1 MADWA
6 RSMTAARSRRDLHDR
21 PDPEPPGPA
30 PPRQQEVAGPADIL
44 ALQRGYGNRAVAS
57 ALLARQ
63 PVPPAAGV
71 DTPETSYDNAVTQA
85 DWDQAARAFQVMN
98 PDPKKARLES
108 ASTQTLLR
116 VSQAAERLGIED
128 VRNEFAAK
136 LKEPKHATA
145 AANILRDDEFYA
157 ARGPRDWPRMVR
169 ALAAFDDAGMKKRLE
184 FLTLEDELFPLSAAA
199 RLQLPAMDK
208 VFAAIETVR
217 VRKLGEA
224 YADAW
229 QHDDYAR
236 AVRLVE
242 AYNDLDIG
250 GKLEEIDTLERLSA
264 VTAQAKA
271 MAAHQRVFKFAEPI
285 RIKRLIKEYDAAVAG
300 SDWSTAAILLN
311 AFNDIDLDA
320 RIKAI
325 KAAGKIADLD
335 AAAVAQTPKIGTR
348 VHRHISFLL
357 HAPAALTGNRSDY
370 TVTTAGTDKHTKI
383 GVGGG
388 EVHARTGVGFK
399 VGGVGPEETGGYELE
414 YKGADAQKTHWLQF
428 IHRIIKS
435 DKAGPP
441 ATTTYLDAEVASSAA
456 GSYRLTTDPARPFYN
471 TDSAVADSPF
481 YHAGGV
487 SLRDPTKDT
496 MLDAPSAAED
506 FVATAFR
513 AGADKVTSYAN
524 FNTYLVRDMDVLY
537 RVDISQRWE
546 FDKATHW
553 DDATKTVTSI
563 PGVKSEVTGGTAVS
577 ALAKGHRDRLLVQ
590 YPNFDYLP

>member
-1 MADWA
+1 M
-6 RSMTAARSRRDLHDR
+6 SAARSRPERHDR
-21 PDPEPPGPA
+21 PDPEPSGPA
-30 PPRQQEVAGPADIL
+30 PPQQAVSDPAGIL
-44 ALQRGYGNRAVAS
+44 ALQRGYGNRAVAG

-63 PVPPAAGV
+63 PAAGV

-98 PDPKKARLES
+98 PDPKKARLDS
-108 ASTQTLLR
+108 ASTQTVLR
-116 VSQAAERLGIED
+116 VSQAAERLGIEE

-136 LKEPKHATA
+136 LREPKHATA
-145 AANILRDDEFYA
+145 AANIMRDDEFYA

-169 ALAAFDDAGMKKRLE
+169 ALAAYDDAGMKKMLE
-184 FLTLEDELFPLSAAA
+184 FLTLEDELFPLAAAA
-199 RLQLPAMDK
+199 RLQLPAMEK
-208 VFAAIETVR
+208 ALAAIETVR

-250 GKLEEIDTLERLSA
+250 KKLEEIDTLERLSA
-264 VTAQAKA
+264 VTAQARA
-271 MAAHQRVFKFAEPI
+271 MPAHQRVFKFAEPI
-285 RIKRLIKEYDAAVAG
+285 RVARLIKDYEAAVAG
-300 SDWSTAAILLN
+300 SDWNKAAILLN

-325 KAAGKIADLD
+325 KAAGKIVDLD
-335 AAAVAQTPKIGTR
+335 AAAVAQTPRIGTR
-348 VHRHISFLL
+348 VHRHISFVL

-370 TVTTAGTDKHTKI
+370 TVPTAGTDKHTKT

-399 VGGVGPEETGGYELE
+399 VGGAGDELSGYELE

-435 DKAGPP
+435 DKTGPP
-441 ATTTYLDAEVASSAA
+441 ATTTYLDSAVSSSAVGA
-456 GSYRLTTDPARPFYN
+456 YRLTTDPSKPFYN
-471 TDSAVADSPF
+471 TDSADPNNPF
-481 YHAGGV
+481 YYARGV
-487 SLRDPTKDT
+487 SQRDPTKDT
-496 MLDAPSAAED
+496 MADAPAPRED
-506 FVATAFR
+506 FVTTAFR
-513 AGADKVTSYAN
+513 GGADKVTSYAN

-537 RVDISQRWE
+537 RIDISQRWE

-563 PGVKSEVTGGTAVS
+563 PNVKSEFTGAAAVS
-577 ALAKGHRDRLLVQ
+577 ALAKGHRDRLVAQ
-590 YPNFDYLP
+590 YPKFDYLS

>member
-6 RSMTAARSRRDLHDR
+6 RRMPAARRRPDVHDR
-21 PDPEPPGPA
+21 PEAEPPRPA
-30 PPRQQEVAGPADIL
+30 PPQQAVAGRADIL
-44 ALQRGYGNRAVAS
+44 ALQRGYGNRAVAG
-57 ALLARQ
+57 ALVARQ
-63 PVPPAAGV
+63 PVPAPAGV

-98 PDPKKARLES
+98 PDPKKARLDS

-116 VSQAAERLGIED
+116 VSQAAERLGIEE
-128 VRNEFAAK
+128 VRNDFAAK

-157 ARGPRDWPRMVR
+157 ARGPRDWPKMVR
-169 ALAAFDDAGMKKRLE
+169 ALAAYDDAGMKKMLE

-199 RLQLPAMDK
+199 KLQLPAMEK

-229 QHDDYAR
+229 QHDEYAR

-250 GKLEEIDTLERLSA
+250 KKLEEIDTLERLSA

-271 MAAHQRVFKFAEPI
+271 MADHQRVFKFAEPI
-285 RIKRLIKEYDAAVAG
+285 RVKRLIKDYEAAVAG
-300 SDWSTAAILLN
+300 SDWNRAAILLN

-320 RIKAI
+320 RIKTVQ
-325 KAAGKIADLD
+325 AAGKIVDLD

-357 HAPAALTGNRSDY
+357 HAPAPLTGNRSDY
-370 TVTTAGTDKHTKI
+370 TVTTAGTDKHTKT

-388 EVHARTGVGFK
+388 EVHARTGVDYT
-399 VGGVGPEETGGYELE
+399 VAGGGPNRSGGYELE

-441 ATTTYLDAEVASSAA
+441 ATTTYLDAAVSSSAVGA
-456 GSYRLTTDPARPFYN
+456 YRLTTDPSKPFYN
-471 TDSAVADSPF
+471 TDSADANNPF
-481 YHAGGV
+481 YHARGV
-487 SLRDPTKDT
+487 SQRDPTKDT
-496 MLDAPSAAED
+496 MADAPAPRED
-506 FVATAFR
+506 FVTTAFR
-513 AGADKVTSYAN
+513 AGADKVTSYAK
-524 FNTYLVRDMDVLY
+524 FNTYLVRDMDILY
-537 RVDISQRWE
+537 RVDVSQRWE

-553 DDATKTVTSI
+553 DDASKTVTGI
-563 PGVKSEVTGGTAVS
+563 PGVKSEVTGGTAVA
-577 ALAKGHRDRLLVQ
+577 ALEKGHRDRLVTQ
-590 YPNFDYLP
+590 YPNFDYLS

>member
-6 RSMTAARSRRDLHDR
+6 WSMPAARSRPDLHDR
-21 PDPEPPGPA
+21 PDPEPPAPA
-30 PPRQQEVAGPADIL
+30 PPQQAVDGPANIL
-44 ALQRGYGNRAVAS
+44 ALQRGYGNRAVAQ

-63 PVPPAAGV
+63 PVPSPAGV
-71 DTPETSYDNAVTQA
+71 ETPETSYDNAVTQT
-85 DWDQAARAFQVMN
+85 DWEQAARAFQVMN
-98 PDPKKARLES
+98 PDPKKTRLDS
-108 ASTQTLLR
+108 ASTEILLR
-116 VSQAAERLGIED
+116 VSQAAERLGIEE

-136 LKEPKHATA
+136 LQEPKHATA
-145 AANILRDDEFYA
+145 AASILRDDEFYA

-169 ALAAFDDAGMKKRLE
+169 ALAAYDDAGMKKMIE
-184 FLTLEDELFPLSAAA
+184 FLTLEDELSPLSAAA
-199 RLQLPAMDK
+199 KLQLPAMDK

-229 QHDDYAR
+229 KHDDYAR
-236 AVRLVE
+236 AVRLVN

-250 GKLEEIDTLERLSA
+250 KKLEEIDTYERLSA

-271 MAAHQRVFKFAEPI
+271 MADQQRVFNFAEPI
-285 RIKRLIKEYDAAVAG
+285 RVKRLIKDYDAAVAG
-300 SDWSTAAILLN
+300 SDWNRAAILLN
-311 AFNDIDLDA
+311 AFNDVDLDA
-320 RIKAI
+320 RVKTIN
-325 KAAGKIADLD
+325 AAGKITDLD
-335 AAAVAQTPKIGTR
+335 AAAVAQTPKIGNR

-357 HAPAALTGNRSDY
+357 HAPAALTGNRADY
-370 TVTTAGTDKHTKI
+370 TVPTAGTDKHTKT

-399 VGGVGPEETGGYELE
+399 VGGTGAEQSGGYELE

-428 IHRIIKS
+428 IHRIIKQ

-441 ATTTYLDAEVASSAA
+441 ATTTYLDSAVASTAA
-456 GSYRLTTDPARPFYN
+456 GGYRLTTDPTKPFYN
-471 TDSAVADSPF
+471 TDSAKANNPF
-481 YHAGGV
+481 YYAGGV

-496 MLDAPSAAED
+496 MLDAPSPRTD

-513 AGADKVTSYAN
+513 GGADKVTSYAN
-524 FNTYLVRDMDVLY
+524 FHTYLVRDMEVLY
-537 RVDISQRWE
+537 RINVSQRWE

-553 DDATKTVTSI
+553 DDATKTVKST
-563 PGVKSEVTGGTAVS
+563 PAVKSEVSGGTAAT
-577 ALAKGHRDRLLVQ
+577 ALDKGHRDRLVAQ

>member
-6 RSMTAARSRRDLHDR
+6 RSMPAARSRPDLHDR
-21 PDPEPPGPA
+21 PDPEPPVPA
-30 PPRQQEVAGPADIL
+30 PPQQAAVDPVDIL
-44 ALQRGYGNRAVAS
+44 ALQRGYGNRAVAG

-63 PVPPAAGV
+63 PAPSPAGV

-98 PDPKKARLES
+98 PDPKKTRLAS

-116 VSQAAERLGIED
+116 VSQAAERLGIEE
-128 VRNEFAAK
+128 VRNDFAAK

-145 AANILRDDEFYA
+145 AASILRDDEFYA

-169 ALAAFDDAGMKKRLE
+169 ALAAYDDAGMKKMLE

-199 RLQLPAMDK
+199 KLQLPAMAK
-208 VFAAIETVR
+208 PFAAIEAVR

-250 GKLEEIDTLERLSA
+250 KKLEEIDTLERLSA

-271 MAAHQRVFKFAEPI
+271 MGAHQRVFKFAEPI
-285 RIKRLIKEYDAAVAG
+285 RVKRLIKDYDAAVAG
-300 SDWSTAAILLN
+300 SDWNRAAILLN

-320 RIKAI
+320 RVKAI
-325 KAAGKIADLD
+325 KAAGKITDLD
-335 AAAVAQTPKIGTR
+335 AAAVAQTPKIGNR

-357 HAPAALTGNRSDY
+357 HAPAALTGNRADY
-370 TVTTAGTDKHTKI
+370 TVPTAGTDKHTKT

-399 VGGVGPEETGGYELE
+399 VGGVGAEQSGAYELE

-435 DKAGPP
+435 EKTGPP
-441 ATTTYLDAEVASSAA
+441 ATTTYLDSAVTSTAA
-456 GSYRLTTDPARPFYN
+456 GGYRLTTDPAKPFYN
-471 TDSAVADSPF
+471 TDSARANNPF
-481 YHAGGV
+481 YYAGGV

-496 MLDAPSAAED
+496 MLDAPAPRTD
-506 FVATAFR
+506 FVTTAFR
-513 AGADKVTSYAN
+513 GGADKVTSYAN

-537 RVDISQRWE
+537 RINISQRWE

-553 DDATKTVTSI
+553 DDATKTVTGT
-563 PGVKSEVTGGTAVS
+563 PGVKSDVTGGTAVT
-577 ALAKGHRDRLLVQ
+577 ALDKGHRDRLVTQ